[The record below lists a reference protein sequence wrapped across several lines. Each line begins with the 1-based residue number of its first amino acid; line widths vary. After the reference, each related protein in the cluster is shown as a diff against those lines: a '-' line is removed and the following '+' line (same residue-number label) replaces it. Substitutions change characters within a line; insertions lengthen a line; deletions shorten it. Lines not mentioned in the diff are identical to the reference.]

1 MKRNQKCSKHFWF
14 HVRLDKNQILMFN
27 RSLFSFRNNAN
38 CLRPTTQM
46 YKIYTKKRG
55 MPNRHIAKLC
65 LVIRLSIILLISSSM
80 QVAGAGFAQ
89 TISLTKKN
97 VPLKQVFWDIKSQSG
112 YNFLYTENLLKIANP
127 VSIDVKGMPLESVLA
142 QIFDKQPLSY
152 QIESKT
158 VIIKLKPRGTPIISH
173 EIGSDLIDIK
183 GTVKNETGMPLSGA
197 TIKLKVGNKGTTS
210 NQQGQFSLSNVDKD
224 ATLLISY
231 TGYIAQ
237 EIMANGQATFN
248 IVLKEDLGKLS
259 EVVVV
264 GYGVQKRANL
274 TGAVSTIT
282 SKDIENRVVSNA
294 ANALQGADPSLN
306 ITFGTGVLDGEYG
319 INVRGVPSLNGG
331 SPLIIADGVEVNLNQ
346 INPHDIESVT
356 VLKDASAA
364 AIYGAKA
371 SSGVIQITTKRGK
384 DMSGKSE
391 VTYEGRTGFSQNT
404 TSTDFIRTGYDHV
417 NVVNKFYN
425 IYQGTDMLL
434 YNEED
439 MQLLQDRRNDLNE
452 NPDRP
457 WTIVKDDNKYYYYGN
472 TDWYGYFYKRT
483 RPQQEHNASIR
494 GGNDKIRYYTSGRF
508 WSQDGIFNIYEDKY
522 KNYSFFA
529 KIDATLKP
537 WLKYTGNAS
546 YNSSTYNYAGFN
558 DEQMTIHNLQSNT
571 ISSFV
576 PFNPDGT
583 IVQYT
588 NQLNANSPLGAGH
601 VGFLSADQAR
611 NSRGNNYIVL
621 SNRFDFEV
629 TKDFTVTAMYA
640 YKKRDRL
647 YKYRN
652 MPFDYSREVG
662 KTLGFTSG
670 TIYDFY
676 QENHYDLNNHNANIY
691 GTFNKSINNTHNLNF
706 VLGGQYEDYRD
717 VNLMVKKADLL
728 SKDLSSFAIANGE
741 ATITQNINAFRTLG
755 FFARANYDYKG
766 KYLFEASGRWDGTSR
781 FSPTER
787 WGFFPSASAG
797 WRMSEENFWTPLKN
811 IIQDSK
817 VRLSYGSLGNQQV
830 GNYAYIEEINASN
843 TMDYTFDGTTKA
855 LYSSISNPIT
865 SNLTWETITT
875 YNLGLDLSLIG
886 GKMNFTGDYFIRDTK
901 DMLTQTLTLPAVFG
915 ANTPEGNAA
924 DLRAKG
930 WELTLSWKDRITL
943 ASKPFNY
950 NVSVTLGDYITTIT
964 KYNNPDNLIGE
975 QYIGRKFGEIWG
987 YKVKGLFATDA
998 DAEAY
1003 QARIDDKAVNNRVYT
1018 SKKENYLR
1026 AGDVEFID
1034 INNDGIINEGSGTLA
1049 DPGDKV
1055 IIGNSQPRYN
1065 YSLRVGADWL
1075 GFDVSVFFQGIGKRN
1090 WFPTQTAYDFWGPY
1104 SFPSLSFV
1112 QEDFMSNVWSE
1123 ENPNAYFPKP
1133 RGYASYS
1140 SGALGVANDRYI
1152 QDVSYLRLKNLTL
1165 GYTLPIKSKAL
1176 SKVRVYASG
1185 ENLFYWSNLKKYS
1198 KTVDPELTVTSSTY
1212 NSNSGVGYSFPKLYT
1227 FGLSVIF

>member
-1 MKRNQKCSKHFWF
+1 
-14 HVRLDKNQILMFN
+14 
-27 RSLFSFRNNAN
+27 
-38 CLRPTTQM
+38 
-46 YKIYTKKRG
+46 
-55 MPNRHIAKLC
+55 
-65 LVIRLSIILLISSSM
+65 M

-89 TISLTKKN
+89 NISLAKTN
-97 VPLKQVFWDIKSQSG
+97 APLKKIFWAIKSQSG
-112 YNFLYTENLLKIANP
+112 VNFLYTENLLKIANP
-127 VSIDVKGMPLESVLA
+127 VSINVKQMPIEAVLK
-142 QIFDKQPLSY
+142 QIFAGQPLSY
-152 QIESKT
+152 DLESKT
-158 VIIKLKPRGTPIISH
+158 VIVRLKPETTARTEFKPAAVEIDVKGIILD
-173 EIGSDLIDIK
+173 EAGK
-183 GTVKNETGMPLSGA
+183 PLPGA
-197 TIKLKVGNKGTTS
+197 TVRLKSGGKTTVTDRD
-210 NQQGQFSLSNVDKD
+210 GQFILSNIDEN
-224 ATLLISY
+224 AILLISY
-231 TGYIAQ
+231 TGYVPQ
-237 EIMANGQATFN
+237 EFMVNGKTMLN
-248 IVLKEDLGKLS
+248 IVLKEDLGKLN

-264 GYGVQKRANL
+264 GYGIQKRANL
-274 TGAVSTIT
+274 TGAVSTIS
-282 SKDIENRVVSNA
+282 SKDIENRVVSTA

-306 ITFGTGVLDGEYG
+306 ITFGTGVLDEGYG

-331 SPLIIADGVEVNLNQ
+331 SPLIIADGIEVNLSQ

-371 SSGVIQITTKRGK
+371 SSGVIQITTKQGK
-384 DMSGKSE
+384 NMGGKSE
-391 VTYEGRTGFSQNT
+391 VSYMGRTGFSQNT

-417 NVVNKFYN
+417 SLVNKFYN
-425 IYQGTDMLL
+425 IYQGTDMVL

-439 MQLLQDRRNDLNE
+439 MQLLLDRRNDLTE
-452 NPDRP
+452 NPARP

-483 RPQQEHNASIR
+483 RPQQEHNASAS

-522 KNYSFFA
+522 KNYSLFA
-529 KIDATLKP
+529 KIDAAVKP
-537 WLKYTGNAS
+537 WMKYTGSAS
-546 YNSSTYNYAGFN
+546 YNSSVYDYAGFN
-558 DEQMTIHNLQSNT
+558 DEQLTIHNLQSNT
-571 ISSFV
+571 IASYV

-601 VGFLSADQAR
+601 VGFLSANQAR
-611 NSRGNNYIVL
+611 NSRGNNYMVL

-629 TKDFTVTAMYA
+629 AKDFTVTAMHA

-647 YKYRN
+647 FKYRN

-662 KTLGFTSG
+662 KTLNFTSG

-676 QENHYDLNNHNANIY
+676 QENHYDLNNHNVNVY
-691 GTFNKSINNTHNLNF
+691 GTFNKSINNIHNLNF

-717 VNLMVKKADLL
+717 VNLVVKKADLL
-728 SKDLSSFAIANGE
+728 SKDLSSFSVANGE
-741 ATITQNINAFRTLG
+741 ATITQSINAFRTLG

-781 FSPTER
+781 FSPAER

-797 WRMSEENFWTPLKN
+797 WRMSEENFWSSLKR

-817 VRLSYGSLGNQQV
+817 IRLSYGSLGNQQV

-843 TMDYTFDGTTKA
+843 SMNYTFDGSTKA
-855 LYSSISNPIT
+855 LYSSVSNPIT

-875 YNLGLDLSLIG
+875 YNLGLDFSLIG

-924 DLRAKG
+924 DLRTKG
-930 WELTLSWKDRITL
+930 WEITLAWKDRFSL
-943 ASKPFNY
+943 ADKPFNY

-964 KYNNPDNLIGE
+964 KYNNPDNLISE
-975 QYIGRKFGEIWG
+975 QYVGRKFGEIWG

-998 DAEAY
+998 DAAAY

-1034 INNDGIINEGSGTLA
+1034 INNDGIVNEGSGTLA

-1065 YSLRVGADWL
+1065 YSLRMGADWW
-1075 GFDVSVFFQGIGKRN
+1075 GFDVSVFFQGIGKRD
-1090 WFPTQTAYDFWGPY
+1090 WFPSQTAYDFWGPY

-1112 QEDFMSNVWSE
+1112 QQDFMSNVWSE
-1123 ENPNAYFPKP
+1123 ENPGGYFPKA

-1140 SGALGVANDRYI
+1140 AGALGVANDRYL

-1165 GYTLPIKSKAL
+1165 GYTLPIKSKVL
-1176 SKVRVYASG
+1176 NKIRMYASG

-1212 NSNSGVGYSFPKLYT
+1212 NANSGVGYSFSKIYT
-1227 FGLSVIF
+1227 FGLSVTF